1 MPAFDNTEKMNFLEL
16 QKARVLASVSGK
28 AAKLNDVKRAL
39 NVTKQRSA
47 KIAGSYKLKEE
58 SGVAWV

>member
-47 KIAGSYKLKEE
+47 KIAGSYELKEE

>member
-47 KIAGSYKLKEE
+47 KIAGSYELKEE
-58 SGVAWV
+58 SGVA

>member
-1 MPAFDNTEKMNFLEL
+1 MNFLEL
-16 QKARVLASVSGK
+16 QKARVLAIVSGR

-47 KIAGSYKLKEE
+47 KIAGSYELKEE
-58 SGVAWV
+58 SGVALV

>member
-47 KIAGSYKLKEE
+47 KIAGSYELKEE
-58 SGVAWV
+58 SGVAWG